1 MPERFSWI
9 LPQHLAVGSFP
20 DLTDSVNY
28 LKDKGITAILCL
40 TEEAERTVPATL
52 RQSFVWQRIP
62 IPDGYTGGIPSEAH
76 FAEAL
81 QVLEQW
87 QQQGEVSYVHCYA
100 GIGRSAS
107 VCAAY
112 LVQRQGIKLEE
123 AVRQVKKQHP
133 WANPDL
139 HQLRVMQNFFGR

>member
-1 MPERFSWI
+1 VPVT
-9 LPQHLAVGSFP
+9 LPQSF
-20 DLTDSVNY
+20 L
-28 LKDKGITAILCL
+28 
-40 TEEAERTVPATL
+40 
-52 RQSFVWQRIP
+52 WQRIP
-62 IPDGYTGGIPSEAH
+62 IPDGYTGGIPSETQ

-112 LVQRQGIKLEE
+112 LVKSQEIGLDE